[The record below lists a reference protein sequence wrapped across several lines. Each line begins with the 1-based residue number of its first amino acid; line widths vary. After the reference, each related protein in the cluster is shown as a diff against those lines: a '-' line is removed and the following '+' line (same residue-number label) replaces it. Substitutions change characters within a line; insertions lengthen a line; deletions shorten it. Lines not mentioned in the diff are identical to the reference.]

1 MILPHSEGGVVKQAW
16 GSGEAERW
24 NDLTPFQHTMQRFD
38 PTSVWC
44 AAPAEAPLL
53 LCNSLL
59 SVFLSLRTQMSQT
72 KALNKG
78 RYSSLTRA
86 TKGNAIPS
94 GGVPLWSHSQ
104 QHYRH
109 LALYLLN
116 HVFIWPK
123 MPWGVIKFGQLV
135 LNNNYLFVPFNFPSR
150 VEHKEKRRTFNW
162 TVIGWVAGYCVDCS
176 RAVGCRR
183 WNNGPRCNG
192 REL

>member
-1 MILPHSEGGVVKQAW
+1 
-16 GSGEAERW
+16 
-24 NDLTPFQHTMQRFD
+24 MQRFD

-53 LCNSLL
+53 LCISLL

-72 KALNKG
+72 KALKQRTVFQFNMSNK
-78 RYSSLTRA
+78 RKCKR
-86 TKGNAIPS
+86 
-94 GGVPLWSHSQ
+94 VPLWSHSQ

-135 LNNNYLFVPFNFPSR
+135 QNNNYLFVPFNFPSR
-150 VEHKEKRRTFNW
+150 VEHKEKREHLIERWLAGLPVIVWTAVELSDVDGEIMGHAVKEESFNKRFPCRH
-162 TVIGWVAGYCVDCS
+162 TYQQGNSSTRLTALLHSRENILPAVA
-176 RAVGCRR
+176 
-183 WNNGPRCNG
+183 
-192 REL
+192 